1 MIELTRQEALDILQ
15 SARQDVSL
23 AGQSRLAA
31 KVAIV
36 IQMLQDAWA
45 DADLLD
51 APRAEPERAPVDGW
65 CPCGGSEW
73 DEKNIRWMTQIGAGC
88 TKTAFFGL
96 SFCPRCGAALRD
108 GYAERGGDTR
118 RVDVLEALAEAAGSD
133 GILIGKIYDEGGV
146 PNCHVHVSEPTIP
159 ERTLRAA
166 IDATSPAAP
175 GSDERGSGERVRGQ
189 RCLWCGNAVGMFH
202 ADGCAAPGN
211 DETGDNLNE

>member
-1 MIELTRQEALDILQ
+1 M
-15 SARQDVSL
+15 
-23 AGQSRLAA
+23 
-31 KVAIV
+31 
-36 IQMLQDAWA
+36 
-45 DADLLD
+45 
-51 APRAEPERAPVDGW
+51 
-65 CPCGGSEW
+65 
-73 DEKNIRWMTQIGAGC
+73 
-88 TKTAFFGL
+88 
-96 SFCPRCGAALRD
+96 
-108 GYAERGGDTR
+108 
-118 RVDVLEALAEAAGSD
+118 LEALAEAAGSD

-166 IDATSPAAP
+166 IDAASPAEP